1 VAVGGTKACVV
12 NFSSSTL
19 QLFDVSGT
27 TPVLLG
33 SAPTNTNPSD
43 VAISGNKAFVI
54 SFGGLISLQ
63 IFDISGTTPTFL
75 GAAPIGI
82 AGYRVIVRNERA
94 YITTG
99 DNKLAVY
106 DVSGNTPAHLGFAAT
121 GSGPTDFVLNGN
133 RAYVVNRAANAFQVF
148 DISNNNPVL
157 LATTGTEANPRGI
170 VVTGNRAY
178 VANFSAKTIQVF
190 DLGVTLPVSVGSAAV
205 DFNPERILVNGNRL
219 YAVGNNS
226 MLNVYDAD
234 GRYKPVLI
242 GRTPLA
248 NAATGK
254 SLYLTERKA
263 YVGTSDK
270 KLQVF
275 ELGFSGSI
283 TAIGSDGGLVVV
295 PDASLGGDNLGDH
308 SVTQNLNL
316 RNFQLVGNDGSSG
329 IQISNTG
336 NVGIGTST
344 PHAPLQFSN
353 TPQARKIVLAEEED
367 NDHSFSG
374 FGTEALGLRY
384 QVGSTT
390 RSHIFYA
397 GASPSASTE
406 LMRITGTGRV
416 GLGTANPLYKLDV
429 AGNSQVKGDFIHTSD
444 DGGGTWV
451 YLNNTNAVPVG
462 WKLVTQASPSAGTG
476 GNLLFYNTNN
486 NAALTV
492 QQNGYIGV
500 GLSNPATLFTN
511 TASNILGGSGTG
523 LGLGSMAWQTNGG
536 GFVHGIY
543 NQNTAY
549 NANGLVVKIA
559 GTAASNRILD
569 LATGATQDAPGT
581 SLLVVQGDGNVGIG
595 TGSPAQKLDVQGN
608 IAASGNFVMG
618 VQYVSSAHS
627 IPSNGNI
634 SATCQCPAGTKVIGG
649 GGGHSGFTPS
659 QSDIKVNFTGPQANG
674 SSWQVLA
681 NNTSN
686 STRQIDVWAIC
697 ARVQ

>member
-1 VAVGGTKACVV
+1 
-12 NFSSSTL
+12 
-19 QLFDVSGT
+19 
-27 TPVLLG
+27 
-33 SAPTNTNPSD
+33 
-43 VAISGNKAFVI
+43 
-54 SFGGLISLQ
+54 
-63 IFDISGTTPTFL
+63 
-75 GAAPIGI
+75 
-82 AGYRVIVRNERA
+82 VIVRNERA

-234 GRYKPVLI
+234 GRYRPVLI

-283 TAIGSDGGLVVV
+283 TAIGPDGGLVVV

-308 SVTQNLNL
+308 NVTQNLNL

-329 IQISNTG
+329 IRISNTG

-344 PHAPLQFSN
+344 PSC
-353 TPQARKIVLAEEED
+353 TD
-367 NDHSFSG
+367 
-374 FGTEALGLRY
+374 
-384 QVGSTT
+384 
-390 RSHIFYA
+390 
-397 GASPSASTE
+397 
-406 LMRITGTGRV
+406 
-416 GLGTANPLYKLDV
+416 
-429 AGNSQVKGDFIHTSD
+429 
-444 DGGGTWV
+444 
-451 YLNNTNAVPVG
+451 PV
-462 WKLVTQASPSAGTG
+462 
-476 GNLLFYNTNN
+476 F
-486 NAALTV
+486 
-492 QQNGYIGV
+492 
-500 GLSNPATLFTN
+500 
-511 TASNILGGSGTG
+511 
-523 LGLGSMAWQTNGG
+523 
-536 GFVHGIY
+536 
-543 NQNTAY
+543 
-549 NANGLVVKIA
+549 
-559 GTAASNRILD
+559 
-569 LATGATQDAPGT
+569 
-581 SLLVVQGDGNVGIG
+581 
-595 TGSPAQKLDVQGN
+595 
-608 IAASGNFVMG
+608 
-618 VQYVSSAHS
+618 
-627 IPSNGNI
+627 
-634 SATCQCPAGTKVIGG
+634 
-649 GGGHSGFTPS
+649 
-659 QSDIKVNFTGPQANG
+659 
-674 SSWQVLA
+674 
-681 NNTSN
+681 
-686 STRQIDVWAIC
+686 
-697 ARVQ
+697 